1 MVLVYQ
7 VYYCIQAYIATI
19 NKKQRKQQHLAKG
32 RKIITN
38 AVILYIYITFKRIK
52 YILLQRKIMCV
63 SVRLIE
69 TQKNNQYIQLIHQF
83 ITHQTYIY
91 IYIYTQKYKLV
102 TIDKEKKII

>member
-1 MVLVYQ
+1 M
-7 VYYCIQAYIATI
+7 
-19 NKKQRKQQHLAKG
+19 
-32 RKIITN
+32 KIITN

-52 YILLQRKIMCV
+52 YILITTKNNVCV

-69 TQKNNQYIQLIHQF
+69 TQKNNQYIQLIYQF

-91 IYIYTQKYKLV
+91 IYIYINTQKYKLV

>member
-1 MVLVYQ
+1 
-7 VYYCIQAYIATI
+7 
-19 NKKQRKQQHLAKG
+19 
-32 RKIITN
+32 
-38 AVILYIYITFKRIK
+38 
-52 YILLQRKIMCV
+52 MCV

-91 IYIYTQKYKLV
+91 IYIYIHTQKYKLV

>member
-1 MVLVYQ
+1 MKTTFFSQGREKNNKCNKCRYFI
-7 VYYCIQAYIATI
+7 YYF
-19 NKKQRKQQHLAKG
+19 
-32 RKIITN
+32 
-38 AVILYIYITFKRIK
+38 TFKRIK

-69 TQKNNQYIQLIHQF
+69 TQKNNQYIQLIYQF

-91 IYIYTQKYKLV
+91 INTQKYKLV

>member
-1 MVLVYQ
+1 M
-7 VYYCIQAYIATI
+7 
-19 NKKQRKQQHLAKG
+19 NKCRYF
-32 RKIITN
+32 IIH
-38 AVILYIYITFKRIK
+38 ILLEYITFKRIK

-91 IYIYTQKYKLV
+91 TQKYKLV